1 MVSNDWERRQ
11 KMAIDAVAVAVA
23 AGQLTAAT
31 GQNVRR
37 WLSESHYSPYH
48 PRLLSLIESG
58 DYSELNRL
66 FWERIPFG
74 TGGRRG
80 PMSEFGSATINDRT
94 IAESAHGLATYVLK
108 CLGNKKG
115 TTEPRAVVAFDS
127 RHRSEEF
134 AKRTACVLAA
144 NGFHVDYFPQPRST
158 PELSFSVRYLGCDTG
173 VMISASHNPPCD
185 NGFKAYWSTGGQVLP
200 PHDAGIIECVD
211 AATEIPSLNFDAA
224 VADGTITLAAES
236 LDAAYVDAVC
246 QLSLSPE
253 RGVAALYTPL
263 HGVGETSVF
272 RVIQQAGFREVTIYE
287 PQRSQDGSFPNV
299 PDQLPNPER
308 SAVFGPAIEQAK
320 QTSVDLVLASDP
332 DADRMAVAVRDPSG
346 QFVCLTGNQ
355 LGALLTEYVLKCKQ
369 AAGTLSSDNFVIETL
384 VTTPLIAAIGDSYG
398 VQVVRNVL
406 VGFKHIAAEVDA
418 RDPDKFLFATEES
431 LGFMAG
437 NYCRDKDAAV
447 GALYVLEMAAELKQR
462 GRTLLDQLNDL
473 YLRYGYYLE
482 ETVSTMCPGPT
493 GQAKI
498 RQIMAAFRGAPLTT
512 AGGCVWESVRDFQ
525 RHEVRSLPSN
535 RFVERI
541 EAPSGDLLIFQG
553 VSRNCRVTVAMRPS
567 GTEPKIKFYYFIC
580 TDPQM
585 DLESGRKAAAKCL
598 ADVQAALELWMRE
611 VAADGHGV

>member
-11 KMAIDAVAVAVA
+11 KSALDAVGAAVA

-37 WLSESHYSPYH
+37 WLSESHYSAYQPN
-48 PRLLSLIESG
+48 LVCLVESG
-58 DYSELNRL
+58 DFSELNRL

-108 CLGNKKG
+108 CLGKEKCSAK
-115 TTEPRAVVAFDS
+115 PRAVVAFDS

-158 PELSFSVRYLGCDTG
+158 PELSFAVRHLGCDTG
-173 VMISASHNPPCD
+173 VMISASHNPPSD
-185 NGFKAYWSTGGQVLP
+185 NGFKAYWSSGGQVLP

-211 AATEIPSLNFDAA
+211 AATEIPSLNFEAA
-224 VADGTITLAAES
+224 VADGVITLAGES
-236 LDAAYVDAVC
+236 LDAAYIDAVC

-253 RGVAALYTPL
+253 RDIKALYTPL

-272 RVIQQAGFREVTIYE
+272 RVIQQAGFRGVSIYE

-299 PDQLPNPER
+299 PDHLPNPER
-308 SAVFGPAIEQAK
+308 SAVFGPAIEQAR
-320 QTSVDLVLASDP
+320 QSSVDLILASDP
-332 DADRMAVAVRDPSG
+332 DADRMAVAVRDRTG
-346 QFVCLTGNQ
+346 EFVCLTGNQ
-355 LGALLTEYVLKCKQ
+355 LGALLTEYVLSRKQ
-369 AAGTLSSDNFVIETL
+369 VAGTLSSDNFVIETL
-384 VTTPLIAAIGDSYG
+384 VTTPLIAAIGESYG

-418 RDPDKFLFATEES
+418 RDPGKFLFAAEES

-447 GALYVLEMAAELKQR
+447 GALFVLEMAAELKR
-462 GRTLLDQLNDL
+462 SGRTLLDQLDDL
-473 YLRYGYYLE
+473 YLRYGYHLE

-498 RQIMAAFRGAPLTT
+498 RQIMVTFRASPLTT
-512 AGGCVWESVRDFQ
+512 AGGCVWESVRDFEQ
-525 RHEVRSLPSN
+525 HEVRSLPSN
-535 RFVERI
+535 RFIERI
-541 EAPSGDLLIFQG
+541 ESPSGDLLVFHG
-553 VSRNCRVTVAMRPS
+553 EARDCRVSVAMRPS
-567 GTEPKIKFYYFIC
+567 GTEPKIKFYYFIS
-580 TDPQM
+580 TSPDLA
-585 DLESGRKAAAKCL
+585 LESGRQSAAKCL
-598 ADVQAALELWMRE
+598 ADVQAALELWMQE
-611 VAADGHGV
+611 VAADGDGV

>member
-11 KMAIDAVAVAVA
+11 KMAIEAVAVAVA
-23 AGQLTAAT
+23 AGQLNEAT

-37 WLSESHYSPYH
+37 WLAESHYSPYQ
-48 PRLLSLIESG
+48 PQLIRLVESA
-58 DYSELNRL
+58 DYGELNRL

-108 CLGNKKG
+108 CLGHKEG
-115 TTEPRAVVAFDS
+115 TAGPRAVVAFDS

-144 NGFHVDYFPQPRST
+144 NGFRVDYFPQPRST
-158 PELSFSVRYLGCDTG
+158 PELSFSVRRLECDTG
-173 VMISASHNPPCD
+173 VMISASHNPPAD

-211 AATEIPSLNFDAA
+211 AATDIPSLNFEVA
-224 VADGTITLAAES
+224 VAEGKITLAGES
-236 LDAAYVDAVC
+236 LDTAYVDAVC
-246 QLSLSPE
+246 QLSLSSE
-253 RGVAALYTPL
+253 RAITALYTPL

-272 RVIQQAGFREVTIYE
+272 RVIQQAGFHEVSIYE

-299 PDQLPNPER
+299 PDHLPNPER
-308 SAVFGPAIEQAK
+308 FAVFGPAIEEAK
-320 QTSVDLVLASDP
+320 RTSVDLVLASDP
-332 DADRMAVAVRDPSG
+332 DADRMAVAVRDRSG
-346 QFVCLTGNQ
+346 EFVCLTGNQ
-355 LGALLTEYVLKCKQ
+355 LGALLTEYVLNRRQ
-369 AAGTLSSDNFVIETL
+369 VTGTLSSDNFVIETL
-384 VTTPLIAAIGDSYG
+384 VTTPLIAAIGESYG
-398 VQVVRNVL
+398 VQVIRNVL

-418 RDPDKFLFATEES
+418 RDPGKFLFATEES

-447 GALYVLEMAAELKQR
+447 GALYVLELAAELKRR

-473 YLRYGYYLE
+473 HLRYGYHLE
-482 ETVSTMCPGPT
+482 ETVSTMCPGPS

-498 RQIMAAFRGAPLTT
+498 RQIMAAFRGSPLTT

-525 RHEVRSLPSN
+525 QHEVRSLPSN
-535 RFVERI
+535 RFIERI
-541 EAPSGDLLIFQG
+541 ESPSGDLLIFQG
-553 VSRNCRVTVAMRPS
+553 VSRDCRVSVAMRPS
-567 GTEPKIKFYYFIC
+567 GTEPKIKFYYFISTSPQ
-580 TDPQM
+580 TD
-585 DLESGRKAAAKCL
+585 LNLGRQAAAKCL
-598 ADVQAALELWMRE
+598 AEVQAALESWMQE